1 MKRLRILSLLLA
13 LVVSNGCL
21 TVKLNGF
28 SEIAARNEIGM
39 EHCTATPEGTV
50 LIRQLGIYINELER
64 QIEGAN

>member
-1 MKRLRILSLLLA
+1 MKRLRILSLGLLLA
-13 LVVSNGCL
+13 VNSGCL
-21 TVKLNGF
+21 SVKLQGF

-50 LIRQLGIYINELER
+50 LIRQLGRYINELER

>member
-1 MKRLRILSLLLA
+1 MKLQ
-13 LVVSNGCL
+13 
-21 TVKLNGF
+21 GF

-39 EHCTATPEGTV
+39 EHCTATPEGTE